1 MKIKLI
7 KFKNVKSTNDIAIK
21 LIKAHKI
28 APTLITTEKQSKG
41 RGTMGKKWISKK
53 GNLFFSIFLRLI

>member
-21 LIKAHKI
+21 LIAHKI

-41 RGTMGKKWISKK
+41 RGTMGKMDFKE
-53 GNLFFSIFLRLI
+53 R